1 MRGPSSS
8 ETERLHNVLYKV
20 YTRLVQSSLPPDCI
34 RVAKVREGNHSL
46 AALRCR
52 VPVCEDAG
60 LTARI

>member
-8 ETERLHNVLYKV
+8 ERLHNVLYKV

-34 RVAKVREGNHSL
+34 RVAKVREGNHTHSL

-60 LTARI
+60 